1 MNPKVFLEMK
11 RRAERAARRHQKGGL
26 GPFAQQLAMF
36 SLAPIVTD
44 MASNVL
50 SSVIPGLTG
59 QAGGKFNLPDNVA
72 RKVLYRRIPAG
83 GFAGQAGGKFSLPGN
98 TQMIGLPN
106 HLPPATYLHLPRARQ
121 KGKGLR
127 KMTKRPRRRKSQ
139 QGGLG
144 PLAAMAGMT
153 LAPMLLNP
161 LLAGL
166 RR

>member
-1 MNPKVFLEMK
+1 MPPVRQRQEGGIVNPKVFIEMR

-50 SSVIPGLTG
+50 NSVIPGLT
-59 QAGGKFNLPDNVA
+59 
-72 RKVLYRRIPAG
+72 
-83 GFAGQAGGKFSLPGN
+83 GQAGGKFSLPGN
-98 TQMIGLPN
+98 TQMIGLPT
-106 HLPPATYLHLPRARQ
+106 HLPPSTYFHIPRGRQ
-121 KGKGLR
+121 KGKGMR
-127 KMTKRPRRRKSQ
+127 KMVKRQRGRKSQ

-144 PLAAMAGMT
+144 PLAAMAGMA

>member
-1 MNPKVFLEMK
+1 MPSTRRRQGGGLVNPKVFLEMK
-11 RRAERAARRHQKGGL
+11 RRAERAVRRHQKGGL

-50 SSVIPGLTG
+50 NSVIPGLT
-59 QAGGKFNLPDNVA
+59 
-72 RKVLYRRIPAG
+72 
-83 GFAGQAGGKFSLPGN
+83 GQAGGKFSLPGN

-121 KGKGLR
+121 KGKGLQ

>member
-1 MNPKVFLEMK
+1 MK

-59 QAGGKFNLPDNVA
+59 QAGGKF
-72 RKVLYRRIPAG
+72 
-83 GFAGQAGGKFSLPGN
+83 SLPGN

-106 HLPPATYLHLPRARQ
+106 HLPSSTYLHLPRARQ

-127 KMTKRPRRRKSQ
+127 KMVKRRGRKSQ
-139 QGGLG
+139 RGGLG
-144 PLAAMAGMT
+144 PLAAMAGMA